1 MTKRIVSLALAV
13 IMALSLACIASAE
26 DAGTPSWKQDTSP
39 VTLRVYYDRPVDAA
53 QMVSAWGNE
62 PVSKKWMED
71 TNVNVEWDYAVDES
85 HSKLNM
91 MIASGDYPD
100 IVISYANYD
109 MLSDLV
115 ANNVIVKYNELQD
128 EYAPGFVDR
137 HFGANMILSVRQRFA
152 TQDLY
157 ILPTGSLKPEE
168 MSGPN
173 VQGCSTGMMVLK
185 SVYEAIGS
193 PDMTTLDGVLDAFR
207 AVKAQFP
214 DMIPFQASR
223 NPSLDGDGNPRCISK
238 LFPFFELTGNYFLDQ
253 ESGKYKKYWYSD
265 NFKELLKFVNTLY
278 NEGLM
283 DPTELT
289 DSGAQLQ
296 AKLFNGQIFAN
307 MNNDADNIDW
317 FNGELA
323 NAGVDD
329 EWIFV
334 PQPSINTEEGYG
346 YDNIMGGVGDHCVYI
361 FNTEN
366 AGRALQWLDYV
377 MSDQA
382 QLEINVGIQGVS
394 WDYDEN
400 GVPTMYESVQ
410 ALTQDEQK
418 VQYGAGLYHCLRTGP
433 WQAVIKRSSA
443 SEKQIAALDFMKQYF
458 RDYSFFG
465 TSKPENYDSDSE
477 EIKIKTN
484 VREYW
489 EPQILQLITCKPE
502 ELDAKFAETM
512 AKLESLGQGKL
523 DEVIAQYFVNKVDQ
537 TMKYGSDLDLSF
549 MGL

>member
-1 MTKRIVSLALAV
+1 MTKRIVSLLLIAV
-13 IMALSLACIASAE
+13 MALSLVCAASAE
-26 DAGTPSWKQDTSP
+26 ETPSWKQDTSP
-39 VTLRVYYDRPVDAA
+39 VTLKVYYDRPVDAA

-71 TNVNVEWDYAVDES
+71 TNVNVEWDYAPDES

-91 MIASGDYPD
+91 MIAGGDYPD
-100 IVISYANYD
+100 IVISYTNYE
-109 MLSDLV
+109 MLNDLV
-115 ANNVIVKYNELQD
+115 ANDVIIKYNELQNQ
-128 EYAPGFVDR
+128 YAPGFVDR

-157 ILPTGSLKPEE
+157 VLPTGSLTPAEIA
-168 MSGPN
+168 SPD

-193 PDMTTLDGVLDAFR
+193 PDMTTLEGTLDAFR
-207 AVKAQFP
+207 KVKEMFP

-238 LFPFFELTGNYFLDQ
+238 LFPFFELTGNFYQDT
-253 ESGKYKKYWYSD
+253 ESGTYKKYWY
-265 NFKELLKFVNTLY
+265 NEKFYELLKFVNTLY

-323 NAGVDD
+323 NAGVND
-329 EWIFV
+329 EWIFI
-334 PQPSINTEEGYG
+334 PQPSINTVDGYG

-361 FNTEN
+361 FNTPN

-377 MSDQA
+377 MSNEA
-382 QLEINVGIQGVS
+382 QLEINVGVQGIS
-394 WDYDEN
+394 WDYNEA
-400 GVPTMYESVQ
+400 GVPVMFPEVQ

-418 VQYGAGLYHCLRTGP
+418 VQFGAGLYHCLRTGP
-433 WQAVIKRSSA
+433 WQSIIKRSSA
-443 SEKQIAALDFMKQYF
+443 SEKQVAALDFMKQYF

-465 TSKPENYDSDSE
+465 SAKPENYAADSE

-489 EPQILQLITCKPE
+489 EPQILQLIMCKPE
-502 ELDAKFAETM
+502 ELEAKYQETLNKLAE
-512 AKLESLGQGKL
+512 LGQGKL
-523 DEVIAQYFVNKVDQ
+523 DEVIAKYFDSKLEE
-537 TMKYGSDLDLSF
+537 TLKYGSDLDLSY